1 MVDDRMRR
9 NRLGA
14 GILGPLPVVKGVFQI
29 RALGSRVTLL
39 ADEDG
44 LVLVDAG
51 GVGSRRLISVGL
63 RDAGYSMDDI
73 RLVAVTHYHP
83 DHTGGL
89 EPLSKASIPIAAH
102 EDDAPI
108 ISREVKY
115 PNPFKEPALGMM
127 TKPLIRFF
135 AGRGVPVAYRLGDG
149 DALPTAEGIRIVHTP
164 GHTPGSMCL
173 YVESKKLLIVGDAL
187 QYSRGVLTP
196 PARWVTH
203 DFDLAVASLNKLLDL
218 DFETICFSHFSP
230 MREGAPESLK
240 MLIDDHEKGTRGRNG
255 GI

>member
-1 MVDDRMRR
+1 
-9 NRLGA
+9 
-14 GILGPLPVVKGVFQI
+14 
-29 RALGSRVTLL
+29 
-39 ADEDG
+39 
-44 LVLVDAG
+44 
-51 GVGSRRLISVGL
+51 
-63 RDAGYSMDDI
+63 
-73 RLVAVTHYHP
+73 
-83 DHTGGL
+83 
-89 EPLSKASIPIAAH
+89 
-102 EDDAPI
+102 
-108 ISREVKY
+108 
-115 PNPFKEPALGMM
+115 M

-135 AGRGVPVAYRLGDG
+135 AGKGVPVAYRLGDG
-149 DALPTAEGIRIVHTP
+149 DVLPTTEGIRIVHTP